1 MRKIALV
8 MRSRMLI
15 AAAILGSF
23 SCAATGEEISKYVA
37 ERFLQNPLI
46 TPSMM
51 GGAGD
56 NINGP
61 SVIKAPDWLKN
72 KLGKYYMYFAHPRG

>member
-1 MRKIALV
+1 MQKIAPVGWL
-8 MRSRMLI
+8 RMLI
-15 AAAILGSF
+15 AATALGSF
-23 SCAATGEEISKYVA
+23 CCAATGEELSKYVA

-61 SVIKAPDWLKN
+61 SVIK
-72 KLGKYYMYFAHPRG
+72 G